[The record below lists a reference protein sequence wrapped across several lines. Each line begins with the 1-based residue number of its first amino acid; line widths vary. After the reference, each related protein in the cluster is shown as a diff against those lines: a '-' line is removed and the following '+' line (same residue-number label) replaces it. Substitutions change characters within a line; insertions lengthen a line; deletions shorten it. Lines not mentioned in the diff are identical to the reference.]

1 MGNLGSSFL
10 VLAVAL
16 LILWLAVTD
25 RLGRVIDAG
34 SVISGK
40 STITPTGG
48 QTQVGAALTGTP
60 VGQAAMS
67 FGGTGG
73 GQLRQLPSLPSLGT
87 LVA

>member
-40 STITPTGG
+40 ATITPTG
-48 QTQVGAALTGTP
+48 QNPVTAAITGTP
-60 VGQAAMS
+60 SGSAAAT

-73 GQLRQLPSLPSLGT
+73 GVLMKLPSLPSLGT